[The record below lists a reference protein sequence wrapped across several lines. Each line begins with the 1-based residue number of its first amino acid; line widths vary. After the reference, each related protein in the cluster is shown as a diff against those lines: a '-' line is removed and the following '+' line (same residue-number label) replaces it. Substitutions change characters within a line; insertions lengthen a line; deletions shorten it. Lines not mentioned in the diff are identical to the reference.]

1 MKPEAVAPTSSISE
15 LEIVPEEGD
24 VSEELSREL
33 VRPDQV
39 KEISDDSVK
48 VEEKSVQLEKELT
61 KEELIKPEKESV
73 GTEQESEKSEK
84 IDPKVEKTEVVNDK
98 GGDSNEEIVR
108 PGKKSESLSGQTEK
122 VDSKEEVLE
131 TVTDKGLDEVSV
143 DQREEEEAQE
153 SQTVAR

>member
-1 MKPEAVAPTSSISE
+1 MKPAPTSSISE

-33 VRPDQV
+33 LRPDQV
-39 KEISDDSVK
+39 KEIPDDSVK

-73 GTEQESEKSEK
+73 ATEQES
-84 IDPKVEKTEVVNDK
+84 EKTEVVNDK
-98 GGDSNEEIVR
+98 GGDTNEEIIR
-108 PGKKSESLSGQTEK
+108 PGKKSEPLSGQTEK
-122 VDSKEEVLE
+122 VDPKEEVPE